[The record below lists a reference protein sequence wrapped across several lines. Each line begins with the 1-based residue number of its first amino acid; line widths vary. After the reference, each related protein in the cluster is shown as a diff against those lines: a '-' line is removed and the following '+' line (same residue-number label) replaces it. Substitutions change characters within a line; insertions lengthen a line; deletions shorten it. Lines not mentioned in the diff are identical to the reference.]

1 MCADG
6 LWKEG
11 ERHVNRKRSIAATGL
26 SSYLVHLLRDEPE
39 YRTQWLRKP
48 AETGRGRLV
57 GGLNRMAITR
67 VVWEWLLD
75 DTWGET
81 DQTIDS
87 LKHRIYRCLAG
98 GATHETTVA
107 WILEAFDMSKEH
119 RDQAWALFYSAKA
132 RASLNRIPTELRG
145 SDPVDWTD
153 LRPLRARAETI
164 SAHEHHVVGADRR
177 PRSHRTLQI
186 VRALEDGVE
195 RYPYLWDSDSAALE
209 VVHGG
214 TIEEVHQVATSP
226 YCAAFIRFDR
236 TLHAGDTHSME
247 LVLAYDHAEAPPPEF
262 QRGVLGGRSANIGL
276 RLSFHPAAVPR
287 RVHLAE
293 WPDIQ
298 SPPTVL
304 DEVELDADSSAHRFY
319 EQLRDRIVGFTWE
332 W

>member
-1 MCADG
+1 MSG
-6 LWKEG
+6 
-11 ERHVNRKRSIAATGL
+11 RRSIAATGL

-39 YRTQWLRKP
+39 YRKQWLRKP

-75 DTWGET
+75 ETWGET

-119 RDQAWALFYSAKA
+119 RDQVWALFYSAKA
-132 RASLNRIPTELRG
+132 RASLNRFPTELKG
-145 SDPVDWTD
+145 LDPVDWTD
-153 LRPLRARAETI
+153 LRPLRALSETV
-164 SAHEHHVVGADRR
+164 SAHEHHVVGADRK

-195 RYPYLWDSDSAALE
+195 RYPYLWDSKNAALE

-214 TIEEVHQVATSP
+214 TVEEIRPVSTSP
-226 YCAAFIRFDR
+226 YRAAIIRFDR
-236 TLHAGDTHSME
+236 TLRAGDTHSME
-247 LVLAYDHAEAPPPEF
+247 LVLGFDYDEHPRPELR
-262 QRGVLGGRSANIGL
+262 RGVLGGQSANIGL
-276 RLSFHPAAVPR
+276 RLTFHPTAVPR
-287 RVHLAE
+287 RVDLVE

-298 SPPTVL
+298 SSPTVL
-304 DEVELDADSSAHRFY
+304 GEVELDADCSTHRFY
-319 EQLRDRIVGFTWE
+319 ERLQDRIVGFTWE